1 VPRRPGHAAIATVRT
16 FVAILLP
23 DEVRRRLAA
32 AVDFLRPVVNDV
44 AWVAPDN
51 FHLTLKFLGP
61 VETERLAVVTD
72 TLRAAAV
79 GASFQLTFGGLG
91 AYPSPARPRVLWAGL
106 DVGAAPAT
114 ALAARID
121 EVLAKLD
128 FKRETRAF
136 SPHVTLGRVRQPHAQ
151 PRLREAL
158 AATRVVGT
166 VAVTHVSLMR
176 SDLSPRGARYTELA
190 AVPLAP
196 AAG

>member
-1 VPRRPGHAAIATVRT
+1 
-16 FVAILLP
+16 
-23 DEVRRRLAA
+23 VRRHLAA
-32 AVDFLRPVVNDV
+32 AVDFLRPIVNDV

-61 VETERLAVVTD
+61 VDSGRIAALTETVSS
-72 TLRAAAV
+72 AAA
-79 GASFQLTFGGLG
+79 AFAPFKLELGGLG

-106 DVGAAPAT
+106 ATGAAPAA

-121 EVLAKLD
+121 EAAAALD
-128 FKRETRAF
+128 FKREARAF

-151 PRLREAL
+151 PRLGEAL

-166 VAVTHVSLMR
+166 VEVARVSLMR

-190 AVPLAP
+190 TARLGPVAS
-196 AAG
+196 G